1 MLQAIAGAM
10 TNRRTWVVP
19 SPADVVFGI
28 TLFVATVVRGWF
40 AINSDGD
47 LPRHL
52 RVGSEILSHG
62 LFFTDRFSWTMYGQP
77 FVPYEW
83 GSEVLYTLAHRWAGL
98 PGVILL
104 MGIAI
109 AAAYA
114 LLYRLMVKLGM
125 DPLLAMLTSI
135 AAAAAGSF
143 HWLARPHVFSYV
155 AVVGLMALL
164 EVTSRES
171 RVARPVTRDPRLL
184 LVLALFAI
192 WANLHAGFLFGLVL
206 IGMYLVGHVLE
217 RLVPLEAERRE
228 SRLKRD
234 ALLFVAALL
243 GTCINPS
250 GPGVIVHVS
259 SYFQKGWLVDIT
271 NEMQSPDFHGVIGR
285 TFLLLLL
292 VCLAILARS
301 GRRPSWQR
309 LIVFLGTTAFALES
323 KRHIALWALT
333 GFPLVML
340 HANSWWN
347 STSWAPF
354 ARVRDGIARGAQ
366 QARAGLWS
374 LVLAVILMIVAARG
388 GFLGSISVMPDHF
401 DPMTFPV
408 RVVERARAAGVQGR
422 MFNDFAQGGYILYA
436 WPEQRVFIDGQSDF
450 YGVPLTK
457 LYMSIR
463 QAEHGWE
470 RRLDSLGVGLILIPD
485 ATQLGRALIGSPE
498 WILAD
503 SSDGA
508 ALYGRR

>member
-10 TNRRTWVVP
+10 SDRRRWVVP
-19 SPADVVFGI
+19 SPADIIFGI
-28 TLFVATVVRGWF
+28 TLVVATIVRGWF
-40 AINSDGD
+40 AINTDGD

-83 GSEVLYTLAHRWAGL
+83 GSEVLYTLAHRVAGL

-104 MGIAI
+104 MGIALG
-109 AAAYA
+109 AAYA
-114 LLYRLMVKLGM
+114 LLYLLMVKLGM
-125 DPLLAMLTSI
+125 DPLLAMFTSI

-155 AVVGLMALL
+155 AVVGLLALL

-171 RVARPVTRDPRLL
+171 RVARPVTRDPRLFL
-184 LVLALFAI
+184 TLALFAI
-192 WANLHAGFLFGLVL
+192 WSNLHAGFLFGLVL
-206 IGMYLVGHVLE
+206 IGMYLVGDVLE
-217 RLVPLEAERRE
+217 QWVPLAAERAPARI
-228 SRLKRD
+228 KGD
-234 ALLFVAALL
+234 AMLLVAALV

-250 GPGVIVHVS
+250 GPGVIVHVA

-271 NEMQSPDFHGVIGR
+271 NEMQSPDFRAVIGR

-292 VCLAILARS
+292 LCLLVLTRS
-301 GRRPSWQR
+301 GRRPSWQH

-323 KRHIALWALT
+323 KRHIALWTLT

-340 HANSWWN
+340 HADSWWK
-347 STSWAPF
+347 SASWRPF
-354 ARVRDGIARGAQ
+354 ARVRDGIARGALL
-366 QARAGLWS
+366 AHTGLWS
-374 LVLAVILMIVAARG
+374 LVPALILATAVARG
-388 GFLGSISVMPDHF
+388 GSLGSIPLMPDHF
-401 DPMTFPV
+401 DPTAFPV
-408 RVVERARAAGVQGR
+408 RVVERARAAGVQDR

-436 WPEQRVFIDGQSDF
+436 WPEQKVLIDGQSDF
-450 YGVPLTK
+450 YGVPLSQ

-463 QAEHGWE
+463 QAEPGWD
-470 RRLDSLGVGLILIPD
+470 RRLDSLGVEMVLMPD
-485 ATQLGRALIGSPE
+485 RTPLAQALVDSPE
-498 WILAD
+498 WMLAD

-508 ALYGRR
+508 VRYARR